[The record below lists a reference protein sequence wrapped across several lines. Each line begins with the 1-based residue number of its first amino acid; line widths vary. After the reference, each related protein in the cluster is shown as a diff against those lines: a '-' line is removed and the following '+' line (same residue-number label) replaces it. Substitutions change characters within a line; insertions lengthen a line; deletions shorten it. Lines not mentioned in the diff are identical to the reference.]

1 MQKRTTNYTFQKFGD
16 VFYSVNHKARHIEN
30 YVENELS
37 ITNQTFD
44 SFYYSNDPVYLDT
57 RSGIIMLVVSKD
69 GKTYEEYV
77 IHRVVR
83 LKPNIYFN
91 YISISKESVLQ
102 IYYSTHGMNQILM
115 EKPYQYN
122 ALVSKMDLKEIFTC
136 FYQVRKSN
144 YTFPGETHDYYELT
158 YIDHGTLDTTV
169 DGKKYRLQKYDLI
182 LYYPGQF
189 HTQSTDSFSTCSYLT
204 ITFDMKNELQGNLK
218 DRVFHTQK
226 DIYQVLS
233 EFMKCIQNE
242 GYLNSELTLLYL
254 KQVLILLYQSD
265 EKKEVPQI
273 TTSNPMQEHYESTL
287 LNEILVF
294 INNNVYKAFTVED
307 LCVKF
312 SISRSSLQNLF
323 KTNIHITPKQYISNV
338 KLNQA
343 KIMIHEHNRTISEI
357 SDILGFTSIHY
368 FSRKFKLQYGVSP
381 TEYAKS
387 ISQ

>member
-16 VFYSVNHKARHIEN
+16 VFYSVNRKSGHLDN
-30 YVENELS
+30 YVDNEFR
-37 ITNQTFD
+37 ITNQNFD

-57 RSGIIMLVVSKD
+57 KSGIIMLVVSKD
-69 GKTYEEYV
+69 GQTYEEYV

-91 YISISKESVLQ
+91 YVSISKESVLQ
-102 IYYSTHGMNQILM
+102 ISYSSHGISQKIMN
-115 EKPYQYN
+115 KPYTYN
-122 ALVSKMDLKEIFTC
+122 ALISKMNLNEIFTC

-144 YTFPGETHDYYELT
+144 YTFPGESHDYYELT
-158 YIDHGTLDTTV
+158 YIDHGTLDTAV
-169 DGKKYRLQKYDLI
+169 DGQQFRLQKYDLI

-189 HTQSTDSFSTCSYLT
+189 HTQSTDSQSTCSYLT
-204 ITFDMKNELQGNLK
+204 ITFDMKNSLQGDLK
-218 DRVFHTQK
+218 NRVFHTRK

-233 EFMKCIQNE
+233 EFMKCIQTE

-254 KQVLILLYQSD
+254 KQVLILLFQFDDKEEEQS
-265 EKKEVPQI
+265 
-273 TTSNPMQEHYESTL
+273 TAGNPMQEHYESTL

-307 LCVKF
+307 LCMKF

-343 KIMIHEHNRTISEI
+343 KVMIHEHKRTISEI

-368 FSRKFKLQYGVSP
+368 FSRKFKLQYGMSP

-387 ISQ
+387 ITQ